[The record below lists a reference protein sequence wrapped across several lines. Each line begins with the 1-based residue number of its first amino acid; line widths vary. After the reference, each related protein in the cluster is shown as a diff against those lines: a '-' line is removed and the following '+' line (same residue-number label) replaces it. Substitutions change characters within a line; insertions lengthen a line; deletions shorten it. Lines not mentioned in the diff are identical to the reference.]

1 MRMSLSSGTETE
13 ITTRKHTKT
22 LSVGAT
28 TTRNFVSLTEAT
40 QNGFQ
45 LVYASCCSTHSVH
58 VAGNRGEGGTLTR
71 RSATIGIFR
80 LTSRQ
85 GCGRED

>member
-1 MRMSLSSGTETE
+1 MGIPLSSGTETE

-22 LSVGAT
+22 LSVRVP
-28 TTRNFVSLTEAT
+28 TTRNFLCSTEAT

-45 LVYASCCSTHSVH
+45 LVCASCCSTYSVQ
-58 VAGNRGEGGTLTR
+58 VAGHGGEGGTLTR
-71 RSATIGIFR
+71 RSASIGIFR

-85 GCGRED
+85 GCGRQD